1 MVIQQTKVIDILK
14 NLFVPGLKKL
24 LLSVGSISEIKVDKG
39 NVYIN
44 LSLPEIPDEDAIRL
58 REIITKKV
66 KEIGAQSVLIELV
79 FRKKQEI
86 KYIIAIASGKG
97 GVGKSTVAT
106 NLSVALSHIGKKV
119 GLMDADIHGPNIPMM
134 FGINERPMVN
144 SEKRIIPIEKY
155 GVKIMSVGFL
165 LDNSSTPVIWRGPLV
180 TKIIEQ
186 FYNDVEWGVLD
197 FLIIDLP
204 PGTGDA
210 SLTIAQSLPTKYG
223 IIVTTPQDV
232 SILDASKALSMFK
245 QTNIE
250 VLGIVENMSYFI
262 CPSTGEKFEI
272 FGNGG
277 GEKLM
282 SEFGVKLLG
291 KVPIE
296 SKVSK
301 GGDVGIPAILMNEE
315 TETKKIFTSIAKEVL
330 ENLERS

>member
-1 MVIQQTKVIDILK
+1 MLVQQTKVVDILK
-14 NLFVPGLKKL
+14 SLFVPGLKKL
-24 LLSVGSISEIKVDKG
+24 LLSVGSLNEVKVNKG

-44 LSLPEIPDEDAIRL
+44 ISLPKIPEEDANRL
-58 REIITKKV
+58 KEIITNKV
-66 KEIGAQSVLIELV
+66 KESGAESVDVKIA
-79 FRKKQEI
+79 FRKKQDI

-97 GVGKSTVAT
+97 GVGKSTVST
-106 NLSVALSHIGKKV
+106 NLAVALAQLGKKV
-119 GLMDADIHGPNIPMM
+119 GIMDADIHGPDIPMM
-134 FGINERPMVN
+134 LGINERPMVN

-155 GVKIMSVGFL
+155 GVKVISIGFL
-165 LDNSSTPVIWRGPLV
+165 LDSDSTPVIWRGPLV

-210 SLTIAQSLPTKYG
+210 SLTISQSLPTKYG

-232 SILDASKALSMFK
+232 SVLDASKALSMFK

-250 VLGIVENMSYFI
+250 VIGVVENMSYFV

-272 FGNGG
+272 FGSGG
-277 GEKLM
+277 GERM
-282 SEFGVKLLG
+282 QSEFGVKLLG

-296 SKVSK
+296 AKVRE
-301 GGDVGIPAILMNEE
+301 GGDTGMPIVLIKEN
-315 TETKKIFTSIAKEVL
+315 TETKKEFTSIAKEVL
-330 ENLERS
+330 ESLEGN

>member
-1 MVIQQTKVIDILK
+1 MLVQQTKVVDVLK
-14 NLFVPGLKKL
+14 SLFVPCLKKL
-24 LLSVGSISEIKVDKG
+24 LLSIGSLNEVRVNEG

-44 LSLPEIPDEDAIRL
+44 ISLPKIPEEDANRL
-58 REIITKKV
+58 KEIITNKV
-66 KEIGAQSVLIELV
+66 KELGAESVDVKIT
-79 FRKKQEI
+79 FRKKQDI

-97 GVGKSTVAT
+97 GVGKSTVST
-106 NLSVALSHIGKKV
+106 NLAVALARLGKKV
-119 GLMDADIHGPNIPMM
+119 GIMDADIHGPDIPMM

-144 SEKRIIPIEKY
+144 NEKRIIPIEKY
-155 GVKIMSVGFL
+155 GVKVISIGSL
-165 LDNSSTPVIWRGPLV
+165 LDSDSTPVIWRGPLI

-210 SLTIAQSLPTKYG
+210 SLTISQSLPTKYG

-232 SILDASKALSMFK
+232 SVLDASKALSMFK

-250 VLGIVENMSYFI
+250 VIGVVENMSYFV

-272 FGNGG
+272 FGSGG
-277 GEKLM
+277 GERM
-282 SEFGVKLLG
+282 QSEFGVKLLG

-296 SKVSK
+296 AKVRE
-301 GGDVGIPAILMNEE
+301 GGDTGMPMVLIEE
-315 TETKKIFTSIAKEVL
+315 NTETKKEFVSIAKEVL
-330 ENLERS
+330 ESLEGN

>member
-1 MVIQQTKVIDILK
+1 MLVQQTKVIDVLK
-14 NLFVPGLKKL
+14 SLFVPGLKKL
-24 LLSVGSISEIKVDKG
+24 LLSVGSLNEIKVNEG

-44 LSLPEIPDEDAIRL
+44 ISLPEIPEEDANKL
-58 REIITKKV
+58 KEIITNKV
-66 KEIGAQSVLIELV
+66 KELGAESVDVEIA
-79 FRKKQEI
+79 FRKRQDI

-97 GVGKSTVAT
+97 GVGKSTVST
-106 NLSVALSHIGKKV
+106 NLAVALAQLGKKV
-119 GLMDADIHGPNIPMM
+119 GLMDADIHGPDIPMM

-155 GVKIMSVGFL
+155 GVKVISIGFL
-165 LDNSSTPVIWRGPLV
+165 LDSDSTPVIWRGPLI
-180 TKIIEQ
+180 TKVIEQ

-210 SLTIAQSLPTKYG
+210 SLTISQSLPTKYG

-232 SILDASKALSMFK
+232 SVLDASKALSMFK

-250 VLGIVENMSYFI
+250 VIGVVENMSYFV

-272 FGNGG
+272 FGSGG
-277 GEKLM
+277 GERM
-282 SEFGVKLLG
+282 QFEFGVKLLG

-296 SKVSK
+296 AKVRE
-301 GGDVGIPAILMNEE
+301 GGDTGLPMVLIEE
-315 TETKKIFTSIAKEVL
+315 NTGTKKEFVSIAKEVL
-330 ENLERS
+330 ESLEGN

>member
-1 MVIQQTKVIDILK
+1 MLVQQTKVVDVLK
-14 NLFVPGLKKL
+14 SLFVPGLKKL
-24 LLSVGSISEIKVDKG
+24 LLSIGSLNEVRVNEG

-44 LSLPEIPDEDAIRL
+44 ISLPEIPEEDANRL
-58 REIITKKV
+58 KEIITNKV
-66 KEIGAQSVLIELV
+66 KELGAESVDVKIT
-79 FRKKQEI
+79 FRKKQDI

-97 GVGKSTVAT
+97 GVGKSTVST
-106 NLSVALSHIGKKV
+106 NLAVALARLGKKV
-119 GLMDADIHGPNIPMM
+119 GIMDADIHGPDIPMM

-144 SEKRIIPIEKY
+144 NEKRIIPIEKY
-155 GVKIMSVGFL
+155 GVKVISIGSL
-165 LDNSSTPVIWRGPLV
+165 LDSDSTPVIWRGPLI

-210 SLTIAQSLPTKYG
+210 SLTISQSLPTKYG

-232 SILDASKALSMFK
+232 SVLDASKALSMFK

-250 VLGIVENMSYFI
+250 VIGVVENMSYFV

-272 FGNGG
+272 FGSGG
-277 GEKLM
+277 GERM
-282 SEFGVKLLG
+282 QSEFGVKLLG

-296 SKVSK
+296 AKVRE
-301 GGDVGIPAILMNEE
+301 GGDTGMPMVLIEE
-315 TETKKIFTSIAKEVL
+315 NTETKKEFVSIAKEVL
-330 ENLERS
+330 ESLEGN

>member
-1 MVIQQTKVIDILK
+1 MLVQQTKVVDILK
-14 NLFVPGLKKL
+14 SLFVPGLKKL
-24 LLSVGSISEIKVDKG
+24 LLSVGSLNEVKVNEG

-44 LSLPEIPDEDAIRL
+44 ISLPKIPEEDANRL
-58 REIITKKV
+58 KEIITNKV
-66 KEIGAQSVLIELV
+66 KELGAESVDVKIA
-79 FRKKQEI
+79 FRKKQDI

-97 GVGKSTVAT
+97 GVGKSTVST
-106 NLSVALSHIGKKV
+106 NLAVALAQLGKKV
-119 GLMDADIHGPNIPMM
+119 GIMDADIHGPDIPMM
-134 FGINERPMVN
+134 LGINERPMVN

-155 GVKIMSVGFL
+155 GVKVISIGFL
-165 LDNSSTPVIWRGPLV
+165 LDSDSTPVIWRGPLV

-210 SLTIAQSLPTKYG
+210 SLTISQSLPTKYG

-232 SILDASKALSMFK
+232 SVLDASKALSMFK

-250 VLGIVENMSYFI
+250 VIGVVENMSYFV

-272 FGNGG
+272 FGSGG
-277 GEKLM
+277 GERM
-282 SEFGVKLLG
+282 QFEFGVKLLG

-296 SKVSK
+296 AKVRE
-301 GGDVGIPAILMNEE
+301 GGDTGMPIVLIKEN
-315 TETKKIFTSIAKEVL
+315 TETKKVFALIAKEVL
-330 ENLERS
+330 ESLEGN

>member
-1 MVIQQTKVIDILK
+1 MLVQQTKVVDVLK
-14 NLFVPGLKKL
+14 SLFVPGLKKL
-24 LLSVGSISEIKVDKG
+24 LLSVGSLNEVKVNEG

-44 LSLPEIPDEDAIRL
+44 ISLPEIPEEDANRL
-58 REIITKKV
+58 KEIITNKV
-66 KEIGAQSVLIELV
+66 KELGAESVDVKIT
-79 FRKKQEI
+79 FRKKQDI

-97 GVGKSTVAT
+97 GVGKSTVST
-106 NLSVALSHIGKKV
+106 NLAVALARLGKKV
-119 GLMDADIHGPNIPMM
+119 GIMDADIHGPDIPMM

-144 SEKRIIPIEKY
+144 NEKRIIPIEKY
-155 GVKIMSVGFL
+155 GVKVISIGSL
-165 LDNSSTPVIWRGPLV
+165 LDSDSTPVIWRGPLI

-210 SLTIAQSLPTKYG
+210 SLTISQSLPTKYG

-232 SILDASKALSMFK
+232 SVLDASKALSMFK

-250 VLGIVENMSYFI
+250 VIGVVENMSYFV

-272 FGNGG
+272 FGSGG
-277 GEKLM
+277 GERM
-282 SEFGVKLLG
+282 QSEFGVKLLG

-296 SKVSK
+296 AKVRE
-301 GGDVGIPAILMNEE
+301 GGDTGMPMVLIEE
-315 TETKKIFTSIAKEVL
+315 NTETKKEFVSIAKEVL
-330 ENLERS
+330 ESLEGN

>member
-1 MVIQQTKVIDILK
+1 MLVQQTKVVDILK
-14 NLFVPGLKKL
+14 SLFVPGLKKL
-24 LLSVGSISEIKVDKG
+24 LLSVGSLNEVKVNEG

-44 LSLPEIPDEDAIRL
+44 ISLPEIPNEDANRL
-58 REIITKKV
+58 KEIITNKV
-66 KEIGAQSVLIELV
+66 KELGAESVDVKIA
-79 FRKKQEI
+79 FRKKQDI

-97 GVGKSTVAT
+97 GVGKSTVST
-106 NLSVALSHIGKKV
+106 NLAVALAQLGKKV
-119 GLMDADIHGPNIPMM
+119 GIMDADIHGPDIPMM
-134 FGINERPMVN
+134 LGINERPMVN

-155 GVKIMSVGFL
+155 GVKVISIGFL
-165 LDNSSTPVIWRGPLV
+165 LDSDSTPVIWRGPLV

-210 SLTIAQSLPTKYG
+210 SLTISQSLPTKYG

-232 SILDASKALSMFK
+232 SVLDASKALSMFK

-250 VLGIVENMSYFI
+250 VIGVVENMSYFV

-272 FGNGG
+272 FGSGG
-277 GEKLM
+277 GERM
-282 SEFGVKLLG
+282 QSEFGVKLLG

-296 SKVSK
+296 AEVRE
-301 GGDVGIPAILMNEE
+301 GGDTGMPIVLIKEN
-315 TETKKIFTSIAKEVL
+315 TETKKVFALIAKEVL
-330 ENLERS
+330 ESLEGN

>member
-1 MVIQQTKVIDILK
+1 MLVQQTKVVDVLK
-14 NLFVPGLKKL
+14 SLFVPGLKKL
-24 LLSVGSISEIKVDKG
+24 LLSVGSLNEVKVNEG

-44 LSLPEIPDEDAIRL
+44 ISLPEIPNEDANKL
-58 REIITKKV
+58 KEIITNKV
-66 KEIGAQSVLIELV
+66 KELGAESVDVKIA
-79 FRKKQEI
+79 FRKRQDI

-97 GVGKSTVAT
+97 GVGKSTVST
-106 NLSVALSHIGKKV
+106 NLAVALAQLGKKV
-119 GLMDADIHGPNIPMM
+119 GIMDADIHGPDIPMM
-134 FGINERPMVN
+134 FGINKRPMVN

-155 GVKIMSVGFL
+155 GVKVISIGFL
-165 LDNSSTPVIWRGPLV
+165 LDSDSTPVIWRGPLV

-232 SILDASKALSMFK
+232 SVLDASKALSMFK

-250 VLGIVENMSYFI
+250 VIGVVENMSYFV

-272 FGNGG
+272 FGSGG
-277 GEKLM
+277 GERM
-282 SEFGVKLLG
+282 QSEFGVKLLG

-296 SKVSK
+296 AKVRE
-301 GGDVGIPAILMNEE
+301 GGDTGMPMVLIEE
-315 TETKKIFTSIAKEVL
+315 NTETKKEFASIAKEVL
-330 ENLERS
+330 ESLEGN

>member
-1 MVIQQTKVIDILK
+1 MLVQQTKVVDILK
-14 NLFVPGLKKL
+14 SLFVPGLKKL
-24 LLSVGSISEIKVDKG
+24 LLSVGSLNEVKVNKG

-44 LSLPEIPDEDAIRL
+44 ISLPKIPEEDANRL
-58 REIITKKV
+58 KEIITNKV
-66 KEIGAQSVLIELV
+66 KESGAESVDVKIA
-79 FRKKQEI
+79 FRKKQDI

-97 GVGKSTVAT
+97 GVGKSTVST
-106 NLSVALSHIGKKV
+106 NLAVALAQLGKKV
-119 GLMDADIHGPNIPMM
+119 GIMDADIHGPDIPMM

-155 GVKIMSVGFL
+155 GVKVISIGFL
-165 LDNSSTPVIWRGPLV
+165 LDSDSTPVIWRGPLI
-180 TKIIEQ
+180 TKVIEQ

-210 SLTIAQSLPTKYG
+210 SLTISQSLPTKYG

-232 SILDASKALSMFK
+232 SVLDASKALSMFK

-250 VLGIVENMSYFI
+250 VIGVVENMSYFV

-272 FGNGG
+272 FGSGG
-277 GEKLM
+277 GERM
-282 SEFGVKLLG
+282 QSEFGVKLLG

-296 SKVSK
+296 AKVRE
-301 GGDVGIPAILMNEE
+301 GGDTGMPIVLIKEN
-315 TETKKIFTSIAKEVL
+315 TETKKEFVSIAKEVL
-330 ENLERS
+330 ESFEGN

>member
-1 MVIQQTKVIDILK
+1 MLVQQTKVVDILK
-14 NLFVPGLKKL
+14 SLFVPGLKKL
-24 LLSVGSISEIKVDKG
+24 LLSVGNLNEVKVNEG

-44 LSLPEIPDEDAIRL
+44 ISLPEIPEEDANKL
-58 REIITKKV
+58 KEIITNKV
-66 KEIGAQSVLIELV
+66 KELGAESVDVKIA
-79 FRKKQEI
+79 FRKRQDI

-97 GVGKSTVAT
+97 GVGKSTVST
-106 NLSVALSHIGKKV
+106 NLAVALAQLGKRV
-119 GLMDADIHGPNIPMM
+119 GLMDADIHGPDIPMM

-155 GVKIMSVGFL
+155 GVKVISIGFL
-165 LDNSSTPVIWRGPLV
+165 LDSDSTPVIWRGPLI
-180 TKIIEQ
+180 TKVIEQ

-210 SLTIAQSLPTKYG
+210 SLTISQSLPTKYG

-232 SILDASKALSMFK
+232 SVLDASKALSMFK

-250 VLGIVENMSYFI
+250 VIGVVENMSYFV

-272 FGNGG
+272 FGSGG
-277 GEKLM
+277 GERM
-282 SEFGVKLLG
+282 QSEFGVKLLG

-296 SKVSK
+296 TKVRE
-301 GGDVGIPAILMNEE
+301 GGDTGMPIVLIEE
-315 TETKKIFTSIAKEVL
+315 NTETKKEFASIAKEVL
-330 ENLERS
+330 ESLEGN

>member
-1 MVIQQTKVIDILK
+1 MLVQQTKVVDVLK
-14 NLFVPGLKKL
+14 SLFVPGLKKL
-24 LLSVGSISEIKVDKG
+24 LLSVGSLNEVKVNEG
-39 NVYIN
+39 NVFIN
-44 LSLPEIPDEDAIRL
+44 ISLPEIPEEDANRL
-58 REIITKKV
+58 KEIITNKV
-66 KEIGAQSVLIELV
+66 KELGAESVDVKIAV
-79 FRKKQEI
+79 RKKQDI

-97 GVGKSTVAT
+97 GVGKSTVST
-106 NLSVALSHIGKKV
+106 NLAVALAQLGKKV
-119 GLMDADIHGPNIPMM
+119 GLMDADIHGPDIPMM

-155 GVKIMSVGFL
+155 GVKVISIGFL
-165 LDNSSTPVIWRGPLV
+165 LDSDSTPVIWRGPLI

-210 SLTIAQSLPTKYG
+210 SLTISQSLPTKYG

-232 SILDASKALSMFK
+232 SVLDASKALSMFK

-250 VLGIVENMSYFI
+250 VIGVVENMSYFV

-272 FGNGG
+272 FGSGG
-277 GEKLM
+277 GERM
-282 SEFGVKLLG
+282 QFEFGVKLLG

-296 SKVSK
+296 AKVRE
-301 GGDVGIPAILMNEE
+301 GGDTGMPMVLIEE
-315 TETKKIFTSIAKEVL
+315 NTETKKEFVSIAKEVL
-330 ENLERS
+330 ESLEGN

>member
-1 MVIQQTKVIDILK
+1 VR
-14 NLFVPGLKKL
+14 
-24 LLSVGSISEIKVDKG
+24 

-44 LSLPEIPDEDAIRL
+44 ISLPEIPEEDANRL
-58 REIITKKV
+58 KEIITNKV
-66 KEIGAQSVLIELV
+66 KELGAESVDVKIT
-79 FRKKQEI
+79 FRKKQDI

-97 GVGKSTVAT
+97 GVGKSTVST
-106 NLSVALSHIGKKV
+106 NLAVALARLGKKV
-119 GLMDADIHGPNIPMM
+119 GIMDADIHGPDIPMM

-144 SEKRIIPIEKY
+144 NEKRIIPIEKY
-155 GVKIMSVGFL
+155 GVKVISIGSL
-165 LDNSSTPVIWRGPLV
+165 LDSDSTPVIWRGPLI

-210 SLTIAQSLPTKYG
+210 SLTISQSLPTKYG

-232 SILDASKALSMFK
+232 SVLDASKALSMFK

-250 VLGIVENMSYFI
+250 VIGVVENMSYFV

-272 FGNGG
+272 FGSGG
-277 GEKLM
+277 GERM
-282 SEFGVKLLG
+282 QSEFGVKLLG

-296 SKVSK
+296 AKVRE
-301 GGDVGIPAILMNEE
+301 GGDTGMPMVLIEE
-315 TETKKIFTSIAKEVL
+315 NTETKKEFVSIAKEVL
-330 ENLERS
+330 ESLEGN

>member
-1 MVIQQTKVIDILK
+1 MLVQQTKVVDILK
-14 NLFVPGLKKL
+14 SLFVPGLKKL
-24 LLSVGSISEIKVDKG
+24 LLSVGSLNEVKVNEG

-44 LSLPEIPDEDAIRL
+44 ISLPKIPEEDANRL
-58 REIITKKV
+58 KEIITNKV
-66 KEIGAQSVLIELV
+66 KELGAESVDVKIA
-79 FRKKQEI
+79 FRKKQDI

-97 GVGKSTVAT
+97 GVGKSTVST
-106 NLSVALSHIGKKV
+106 NLAVALAQLGKKV
-119 GLMDADIHGPNIPMM
+119 GIMDADIHGPDIPMM

-155 GVKIMSVGFL
+155 GVKVISIGFL
-165 LDNSSTPVIWRGPLV
+165 LDSDSTPVIWRGPLI
-180 TKIIEQ
+180 TKVIEQ

-210 SLTIAQSLPTKYG
+210 SLTISQSLPTKYG

-232 SILDASKALSMFK
+232 SVLDASKALSMFK

-250 VLGIVENMSYFI
+250 VIGVVENMSYFV

-272 FGNGG
+272 FGSGG
-277 GEKLM
+277 GERM
-282 SEFGVKLLG
+282 QSEFGVKLLG

-296 SKVSK
+296 AEVRE
-301 GGDVGIPAILMNEE
+301 GGDTGMPIVLIKEN
-315 TETKKIFTSIAKEVL
+315 TETKKVFALIAKEVL
-330 ENLERS
+330 ESLEGN

>member
-1 MVIQQTKVIDILK
+1 MLVQQTKVVDVLK
-14 NLFVPGLKKL
+14 SLFVPGLKKL
-24 LLSVGSISEIKVDKG
+24 LLSVGSLNEVKVNEG

-44 LSLPEIPDEDAIRL
+44 ISLPEIPEEDVNRL
-58 REIITKKV
+58 KKIITNKV
-66 KEIGAQSVLIELV
+66 KELGAESVDVEIA
-79 FRKKQEI
+79 FRKRQDI

-97 GVGKSTVAT
+97 GVGKSTVST
-106 NLSVALSHIGKKV
+106 NLAVALAQLGKKV
-119 GLMDADIHGPNIPMM
+119 GIMDADIHGPNIPMM

-155 GVKIMSVGFL
+155 GVKVISIGFL
-165 LDNSSTPVIWRGPLV
+165 LDSDSTPVIWRGPLI

-210 SLTIAQSLPTKYG
+210 SLTISQSLPTKYG

-232 SILDASKALSMFK
+232 SVLDASKALSMFK

-250 VLGIVENMSYFI
+250 VIGVVENMSYFV
-262 CPSTGEKFEI
+262 CPSTGEKFKI
-272 FGNGG
+272 FGSGG
-277 GEKLM
+277 GERM
-282 SEFGVKLLG
+282 QSEFGVKLLG

-296 SKVSK
+296 AKVRE
-301 GGDVGIPAILMNEE
+301 GGDTGMPIVLIKEN
-315 TETKKIFTSIAKEVL
+315 TETKKEFTSIAKEVL
-330 ENLERS
+330 ESLEGN

>member
-1 MVIQQTKVIDILK
+1 MLVQQTKVVDVLK
-14 NLFVPGLKKL
+14 SLFVPGLKKL
-24 LLSVGSISEIKVDKG
+24 LLSVGSLNEVKVNEG
-39 NVYIN
+39 NVFIN
-44 LSLPEIPDEDAIRL
+44 ISLPEIPEEDANRL
-58 REIITKKV
+58 KEIITNKV
-66 KEIGAQSVLIELV
+66 KELGAESVDVKIAV
-79 FRKKQEI
+79 RKKQDI

-97 GVGKSTVAT
+97 GVGKSTVST
-106 NLSVALSHIGKKV
+106 NLAVALTQLGKKV
-119 GLMDADIHGPNIPMM
+119 GIMDADIHGPDIPMM

-155 GVKIMSVGFL
+155 GVKVISIGFL
-165 LDNSSTPVIWRGPLV
+165 LDSDSTPVIWRGPLI

-210 SLTIAQSLPTKYG
+210 SLTISQSLPTKYG

-232 SILDASKALSMFK
+232 SVLDASKALSMFK

-250 VLGIVENMSYFI
+250 VIGVVENMSYFV

-272 FGNGG
+272 FGSGG
-277 GEKLM
+277 GERM
-282 SEFGVKLLG
+282 QFEFGVKLLG

-296 SKVSK
+296 AKVRE
-301 GGDVGIPAILMNEE
+301 GGDTGMPMVLIEE
-315 TETKKIFTSIAKEVL
+315 NTETKKEFVSIAKEVL
-330 ENLERS
+330 ESLEGN

>member
-1 MVIQQTKVIDILK
+1 MLVQQTKVVDVLK
-14 NLFVPGLKKL
+14 SLFVPGLKKL
-24 LLSVGSISEIKVDKG
+24 LLSIGSLNEVRVNEG

-44 LSLPEIPDEDAIRL
+44 ISLPKIPEEDANRL
-58 REIITKKV
+58 KEIITNKV
-66 KEIGAQSVLIELV
+66 KELGAESVDVKIT
-79 FRKKQEI
+79 FRKKQDI

-97 GVGKSTVAT
+97 GVGKSTVST
-106 NLSVALSHIGKKV
+106 NLAVALARLGKKV
-119 GLMDADIHGPNIPMM
+119 GIMDADIHGPDIPMM

-144 SEKRIIPIEKY
+144 NEKRIIPIEKY
-155 GVKIMSVGFL
+155 GVKVISIGSL
-165 LDNSSTPVIWRGPLV
+165 LDSDSTPVIWRGPLI

-210 SLTIAQSLPTKYG
+210 SLTISQSLPTKYG

-232 SILDASKALSMFK
+232 SVLDASKALSMFK

-250 VLGIVENMSYFI
+250 VIGVVENMSYFV

-272 FGNGG
+272 FGSGG
-277 GEKLM
+277 GERM
-282 SEFGVKLLG
+282 QSEFGVKLLG

-296 SKVSK
+296 AKVRE
-301 GGDVGIPAILMNEE
+301 GGDTGMPMVLIEE
-315 TETKKIFTSIAKEVL
+315 NTETKKEFVSIAKEVL
-330 ENLERS
+330 ESLEGN

>member
-1 MVIQQTKVIDILK
+1 MLVQQTKVVDVLK
-14 NLFVPGLKKL
+14 SLFVPGLKKL
-24 LLSVGSISEIKVDKG
+24 LLSIGSLNEVRVNEG

-44 LSLPEIPDEDAIRL
+44 ISLPEIPEEDANRL
-58 REIITKKV
+58 KEIITNKV
-66 KEIGAQSVLIELV
+66 KELGAESVDVEIA
-79 FRKKQEI
+79 FRKRQDI

-97 GVGKSTVAT
+97 GVGKSTVST
-106 NLSVALSHIGKKV
+106 NLAVALARLGKKV
-119 GLMDADIHGPNIPMM
+119 GIMDADIHGPDIPMM

-144 SEKRIIPIEKY
+144 NEKRIIPIEKY
-155 GVKIMSVGFL
+155 GVKVISIGSL
-165 LDNSSTPVIWRGPLV
+165 LDSDSTPVIWRGPLI

-210 SLTIAQSLPTKYG
+210 SLTISQSLPTKYG

-232 SILDASKALSMFK
+232 SVLDASKALSMFK

-250 VLGIVENMSYFI
+250 VIGVVENMSYFV

-272 FGNGG
+272 FGSGG
-277 GEKLM
+277 GERM
-282 SEFGVKLLG
+282 QSEFGVKLLG

-296 SKVSK
+296 AKVRE
-301 GGDVGIPAILMNEE
+301 GGDTGMPMVLIEE
-315 TETKKIFTSIAKEVL
+315 NTETKKEFVSIAKEVL
-330 ENLERS
+330 ESLEGN

>member
-1 MVIQQTKVIDILK
+1 MLVQQTKVVDVLK
-14 NLFVPGLKKL
+14 SLFVPGLKKL
-24 LLSVGSISEIKVDKG
+24 LLSVGNLNEVKVNEG

-44 LSLPEIPDEDAIRL
+44 ISLPEIPEEDANRL
-58 REIITKKV
+58 KEIITNKV
-66 KEIGAQSVLIELV
+66 KELGAESVDVEIA
-79 FRKKQEI
+79 FRKRQDI

-97 GVGKSTVAT
+97 GVGKSTVST
-106 NLSVALSHIGKKV
+106 NLAVALAQLGKKV
-119 GLMDADIHGPNIPMM
+119 GLMDADIHGPDIPMM

-155 GVKIMSVGFL
+155 GVKVISIGFL
-165 LDNSSTPVIWRGPLV
+165 LDSDSTPVIWRGPLI
-180 TKIIEQ
+180 TKVIEQ

-210 SLTIAQSLPTKYG
+210 SLTISQSLPTKYG

-232 SILDASKALSMFK
+232 SVLDASKALSMFK

-250 VLGIVENMSYFI
+250 VIGVVENMSYFV

-272 FGNGG
+272 FGSGG
-277 GEKLM
+277 GERM
-282 SEFGVKLLG
+282 QSEFGVKLLG

-296 SKVSK
+296 AKVRE
-301 GGDVGIPAILMNEE
+301 GGDTGMPIVLIEE
-315 TETKKIFTSIAKEVL
+315 NTETKKEFASIAKEVL
-330 ENLERS
+330 ESLEGN